1 MTTPNE
7 TGSQFEKHCYDLL
20 TTANLD
26 YRVKEMVRYSE
37 RYWYVPDAITNEY
50 VFEFKYQQV
59 GGSAKNKLTQAL
71 FELDWLANKLN
82 KIPVLVYEGD
92 RLTSFV
98 KNDPAF
104 LKALTFLPH
113 IQVLNFEAFNDLI
126 STSVDINNREQNRL
140 LEYA

>member
-7 TGSQFEKHCYDLL
+7 TGTQFEKRCYALL
-20 TTANLD
+20 TTFNFN
-26 YRVKEMVRYSE
+26 YRVKERVRHSE
-37 RYWYVPDAITNEY
+37 HYWYEPDAITDEY

-71 FELDWLANKLN
+71 FELDWLANKLS

-104 LKALTFLPH
+104 RKALSFVPH
-113 IQVLNFEAFNDLI
+113 VQVLNSKAFNDLI
-126 STSVDINNREQNRL
+126 STSADLNNREQNRL